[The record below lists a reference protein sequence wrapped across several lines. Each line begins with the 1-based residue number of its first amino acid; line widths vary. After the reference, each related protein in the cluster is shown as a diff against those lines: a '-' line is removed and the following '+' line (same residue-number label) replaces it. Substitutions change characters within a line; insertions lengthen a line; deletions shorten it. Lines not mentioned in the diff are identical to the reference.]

1 MHDHSDTTH
10 RALHLENAYASP
22 PARSFAKRTSTSN
35 YPFVVLR
42 FEDGH
47 EIRIAQGKVKTFD
60 AYTGEVIKVVA
71 VFDPTAKERDLL
83 ESVRAEDL
91 PDAEPHESR

>member
-1 MHDHSDTTH
+1 MPIAGTKL
-10 RALHLENAYASP
+10 RKAYVNLE
-22 PARSFAKRTSTSN
+22 
-35 YPFVVLR
+35 YPYVVLR

-47 EIRIAQGKVKTFD
+47 EIRIAKGKVKTFD

-71 VFDPTAKERDLL
+71 VFDASAKERDLL
-83 ESVRAEDL
+83 ESLRAEDL

>member
-1 MHDHSDTTH
+1 MPPIPSKLRKAYVNVDHPT
-10 RALHLENAYASP
+10 
-22 PARSFAKRTSTSN
+22 
-35 YPFVVLR
+35 VILR

-60 AYTGEVIKVVA
+60 AYAGEVIRVVA
-71 VFDPTAKERDLL
+71 HYDPSSKDRDLL
-83 ESVRAEDL
+83 ESIRAEDL

>member
-1 MHDHSDTTH
+1 MPPVPAKLRKAYVNIDHPT
-10 RALHLENAYASP
+10 
-22 PARSFAKRTSTSN
+22 
-35 YPFVVLR
+35 VILR

-47 EIRIAQGKVKTFD
+47 EIRVSNGKVKTFD
-60 AYTGEVIKVVA
+60 AYTGEVIRIVA
-71 VFDPTAKERDLL
+71 ENDPTSRERDLL

>member
-1 MHDHSDTTH
+1 MPSAGAKL
-10 RALHLENAYASP
+10 RKAYVNL
-22 PARSFAKRTSTSN
+22 N

-60 AYTGEVIKVVA
+60 AYTGEVIVDYRPNAGIRVA
-71 VFDPTAKERDLL
+71 PHFYTRDDEV
-83 ESVRAEDL
+83 ESVVEIIDEILARGEW
-91 PDAEPHESR
+91 ERYTHETATVT